1 MGFKKVKIIG
11 NNYQNG
17 DIVIIK
23 DSPNHKHGHIQGYYN
38 GHWYSDFKQKTQ
50 NPWLNCQIKAVYR
63 YSPEEEEEEEEPE
76 KEDNR
81 QK

>member
-50 NPWLNCQIKAVYR
+50 NPWLNC
-63 YSPEEEEEEEEPE
+63 
-76 KEDNR
+76 
-81 QK
+81 